1 LKYENFFVSSC
12 VLYITALKKPNK
24 KIGLKIDYG
33 KKGEFIM
40 KKLLMSLVIGAL
52 IATSLGCTKEDI
64 PAQID
69 EENEISIE
77 NNPVEEVQDEEQVVN
92 ASYDLLEKVFENK
105 EKNIVIHYPE
115 MTGFRGELLQDYIN
129 QSLASILGI
138 YGDSESYSDIDV
150 MYEVTRMD
158 DEMLSVVFRG
168 TGKFS
173 EQRDINIL
181 KSVNLD
187 VAKSSNEINY
197 SNLINDDAAMRQILA
212 KKVVDLKLAD
222 FFEAEGIRIY
232 FNDDQVV
239 FYYMPLD
246 DSAVDFIE
254 VPVAVEEIKEL
265 LNVDFGEIPAS

>member
-1 LKYENFFVSSC
+1 
-12 VLYITALKKPNK
+12 
-24 KIGLKIDYG
+24 
-33 KKGEFIM
+33 M
-40 KKLLMSLVIGAL
+40 KKLLMSLIIGAL

-77 NNPVEEVQDEEQVVN
+77 KDIAEEVQKVEQVEN
-92 ASYDLLEKVFENK
+92 ASYDVLDKVFENK

-115 MTGFRGELLQDYIN
+115 MTGFKGELLQDYIN
-129 QSLASILGI
+129 QSLASIIGI
-138 YGDSESYSDIDV
+138 YGDSESYSDMDV

-158 DEMLSVVFRG
+158 DEILSVVFRG

-173 EQRDINIL
+173 EQRDIKIL
-181 KSVNLD
+181 KSVNID

-197 SNLINDDAAMRQILA
+197 ANLINDDAAMRQILA
-212 KKVVDLKLAD
+212 DKVVALELSD

-232 FNDDQVV
+232 FKDDQVV

-254 VPVAVEEIKEL
+254 VPVAVDEIKEL
-265 LNVDFGEIPAS
+265 LNVDFGEMPAS